1 MRLYGLIGRKLG
13 HSFSKRYF
21 EAKFAAEN
29 RSDCRYELFE
39 LPDISNLRDFICN
52 HPDLQGLNV
61 TIPYKQSVM
70 ALLDA
75 VDPEAEQVGAV
86 NTIRVF
92 RDNGNVELV
101 GFNTDVEGFRLSLAG
116 KRIPSRALVL
126 GTGGAAAAVA
136 HVLRQW
142 DVPFRQVSRHPE
154 NDEIS
159 YLQVSDSVLQDYP
172 FVINCTP
179 SGMYPAV
186 EEKPQLPYEVLTS
199 NSFLYDLVYNP
210 EKTLFLK
217 EGEKRGAQIQNGM
230 EMLRLQAEAS
240 WKIWNGAKRTECL

>member
-1 MRLYGLIGRKLG
+1 MRQYGLIGRKLG
-13 HSFSKRYF
+13 HSFSKRFF

-39 LPDISNLRDFICN
+39 LPDISLLRDFVCN
-52 HPDLQGLNV
+52 HPDLLGVNV

-70 ALLDA
+70 TLLDA

-92 RDNGNVELV
+92 RDNGKVELV

-116 KRIPSRALVL
+116 KRIPPQALVL
-126 GTGGAAAAVA
+126 GTGGAAAAVI

-142 DVPFRQVSRHPE
+142 NVPYKQVSRTPE

-159 YLQVSDSVLQDYP
+159 YEQISERLLQDYP

-186 EEKPQLPYEVLTS
+186 EEKPQLMYEALTPR
-199 NSFLYDLVYNP
+199 NFLYDLVYNP
-210 EKTLFLK
+210 ETTLFLQ
-217 EGEKRGAQIQNGM
+217 EGEKRGSQIQNGM

-240 WKIWNGAKRTECL
+240 WKIWNEPKRTLCL